1 MIALG
6 RLQLNEEVASALE
19 QKSAQL
25 LQLLDAGAEV
35 PTAVLDA
42 YRAPGIKEH
51 LLVESHG
58 KCVYCESKITHVY
71 WGDVEHIRPKAS
83 FPRERL
89 TIENLC
95 LACARCNNAKSDFW
109 NAATPLLN
117 PYEDDPAESLMAFG
131 SWITRRPGRE
141 RARVTIDRLQLNRMD
156 LVERRH
162 ERWLLIQPLVEQYV
176 QTAEG
181 PVREVIRNELLNQAS
196 DASEYALVVRAYLDA
211 ACNMDG
217 EQAAEGASEGSAVPA
232 E

>member
-6 RLQLNEEVASALE
+6 RLELDEEIASALE
-19 QKSAQL
+19 EKSAQL
-25 LQLLDAGAEV
+25 LQLLDEGAEI
-35 PTAVLDA
+35 PAAVLDA

-51 LLVESHG
+51 LIAESHG

-71 WGDVEHIRPKAS
+71 WGDVEHIKPKAS

-89 TIENLC
+89 IIENLC

-117 PYEDDPAESLMAFG
+117 PYEDNPAESLMAFG
-131 SWITRRPGRE
+131 SWIARRPGRE

-162 ERWLLIQPLVEQYV
+162 ERWLLLQPLVDQYV
-176 QTAEG
+176 QTPEG
-181 PVREVIRNELLNQAS
+181 PVREVIRVELLNQAS
-196 DASEYALVVRAYLDA
+196 DDNEYALVIRAYLEA
-211 ACNMDG
+211 ACDLG
-217 EQAAEGASEGSAVPA
+217 VEQAGDPA
-232 E
+232 